1 MIIKRLT
8 LYNFGIYAGENTFL
22 FTGEKPVVLI
32 GGLNGRGKTTF
43 LSAILLSLYG
53 EGSVAYRESGFKSY
67 GQYLRSY
74 VNNDCWD
81 RQAYIEMEFVITG
94 PDSAEYLVRRE
105 WDALGK
111 RTKERITIEKNGGI
125 DGFLTENWS
134 MFVESIL
141 PSALAGFY
149 FFDGEK
155 IADMAVD
162 STSPQLKESI
172 RAMLGITVLD
182 VLKNDLF
189 RVMKKVRRKTAGIRS
204 AQELERLRVAKD
216 AAEKVLTE
224 TDEKIHT
231 VYDRIVGKKAEI
243 EEAYH
248 RYDAQG
254 GTALEKR
261 DEINRKKAELQ
272 AEYARNEES
281 LLAAAA
287 SVLPMA
293 MISELIGD
301 IKLTAQDEHNEY
313 VLQQAVGQIEPLLDQ
328 FIDENH
334 AAADGGREFFRFLKE
349 KAESAGDQSV
359 YDLSD
364 QALFQVG
371 DIFET
376 QLSSVVRTTADSLSK
391 KKELKGKLAET
402 DSLLQ
407 LDINEKK
414 LEEIREKIR
423 GLEDERVK
431 LEVELRTLQ
440 NDRSTLN
447 ATVITRTTE
456 FSRYVEGYLRETELT
471 DDSDRTMKY
480 SNLAVQII
488 DRYTTALQ
496 ERKTDLL
503 AQTVTDCYKRL
514 ANKTNLIDRV
524 EINSDTLEISYYD
537 SNDREVEKTSLSAG
551 EKQLVVVSILWALAV
566 CSQKKLPVIIDTPL
580 SRLDSLHRESLIT
593 TYFPQAGEQTIIL
606 STDSEIGRAEY
617 ELMKNNIGDE
627 FTLYYDEDEKS
638 TKIKKGYFEEAVV

>member
-8 LYNFGIYAGENTFL
+8 LYNFGIYAGENTFS

-53 EGSVAYRESGFKSY
+53 EGSVAYMESDYKSY

-81 RQAYIEMEFVITG
+81 RQTYVEMEFVVTG
-94 PDSAEYLVRRE
+94 SDRAEYLVRRE

-111 RTKERITIEKNGGI
+111 RTKERITVEKNRVR
-125 DGFLTENWS
+125 DDFLTENWS

-141 PSALAGFY
+141 PGALAGFY

-162 STSPQLKESI
+162 NTSPQLKESI

-189 RVMKKVRRKTAGIRS
+189 RVMKRVRRKTAGTRS
-204 AQELERLRVAKD
+204 TLELEELRGAKE
-216 AAEKVLTE
+216 AAEKALTE
-224 TDEKIHT
+224 TDEMIHA
-231 VYDRIVGKKAEI
+231 VYNRIVEKKAEI

-261 DEINRKKAELQ
+261 DEINRKKAVLQ
-272 AEYARNEES
+272 AEYARNEEN

-293 MISELIGD
+293 MISDLIGE

-313 VLQQAVGQIEPLLDQ
+313 VLQQAVGQIEDLLDQ
-328 FIDENH
+328 FMDENQ

-349 KAESAGDQSV
+349 KAEGAGDQSV
-359 YDLSD
+359 YGLSD

-376 QLSSVVRTTADSLSK
+376 QLSSVVKTAGDSLSK

-414 LEEIREKIR
+414 LEEIREVIR
-423 GLEDERVK
+423 VLEDERVK

-440 NDRSTLN
+440 NDRSSLN
-447 ATVITRTTE
+447 AAVITKTAE
-456 FSRYVEGYLRETELT
+456 FNRYVEGYLRETELT

-480 SNLAVQII
+480 TNLAVQII
-488 DRYTTALQ
+488 DRYTTVLQ
-496 ERKTDLL
+496 ERKTGLL
-503 AQTVTDCYKRL
+503 AQTVTDCYKQL
-514 ANKTNLIDRV
+514 ANKSNLIDRV

-551 EKQLVVVSILWALAV
+551 EKQLVVVSILWALAI

-593 TYFPQAGEQTIIL
+593 TYFPQASEQTIIL
-606 STDSEIGRAEY
+606 STDSEIGKAEY
-617 ELMKNNIGDE
+617 ELMKNNVGDE

-638 TKIKKGYFEEAVV
+638 TKIRKGYFEEAAV